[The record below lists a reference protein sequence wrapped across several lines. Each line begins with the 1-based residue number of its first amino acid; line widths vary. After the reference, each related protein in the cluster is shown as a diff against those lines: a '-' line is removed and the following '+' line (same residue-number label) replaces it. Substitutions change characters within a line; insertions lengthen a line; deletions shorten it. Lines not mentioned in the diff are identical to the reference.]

1 MIFPAA
7 LTETS
12 LPICGP
18 VLAAGHAGI
27 ADVSMAL
34 AGVTLR

>member
-7 LTETS
+7 LKKTP

-27 ADVSMAL
+27 ADVSMAV
-34 AGVTLR
+34 AGVALR